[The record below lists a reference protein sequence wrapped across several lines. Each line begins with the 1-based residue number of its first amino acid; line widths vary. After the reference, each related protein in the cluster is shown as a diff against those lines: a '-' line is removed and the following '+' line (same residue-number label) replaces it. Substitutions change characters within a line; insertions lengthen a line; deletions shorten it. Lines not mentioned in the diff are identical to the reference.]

1 MNSFAVLPP
10 TEKRKQFELRALGL
24 RDFAG
29 VQPDEALDPF
39 ALAEF
44 ARLLVVDF
52 NQIKDLSVESREHL
66 LGDGMNDWS
75 GGACSRPLPNG
86 WRIVILNPAHGIQ
99 RNRATLMEEI
109 SHVFLG
115 HKANRLAVEVSEP
128 RQVGVAD
135 GPDSLSPWERAGE
148 RVRSLAEENQEEISS
163 AVAVGPHPNP
173 LPKGEGTGT
182 RILSRDA
189 AVRRHPDPAPRG
201 EGTSKILT
209 RDYNK
214 SDEEEAYAVGAAAL
228 VPYAAL
234 RRLVFAGRTAE
245 EIARRFRVSTPLAEY
260 RIKVT
265 HLWAAYK
272 DASTATTQ
280 HV

>member
-1 MNSFAVLPP
+1 MNSFFTFPP
-10 TEKRKQFELRALGL
+10 TEKRKQFELRALAL

-29 VQPDEALDPF
+29 LQPDEALDPF

-52 NQIKDLSVESREHL
+52 DQIKDLSAESREHL
-66 LGDGMNDWS
+66 LGDGMDDWS

-86 WRIVILNPAHGIQ
+86 WRIVILNPAHGRQ

-115 HKANRLAVEVSEP
+115 HKANRLAVVVSEP
-128 RQVGVAD
+128 PAD
-135 GPDSLSPWERAGE
+135 
-148 RVRSLAEENQEEISS
+148 
-163 AVAVGPHPNP
+163 P
-173 LPKGEGTGT
+173 LPKGK
-182 RILSRDA
+182 
-189 AVRRHPDPAPRG
+189 G
-201 EGTSKILT
+201 EETNKILA

-272 DASTATTQ
+272 DVSTATTQ

>member
-1 MNSFAVLPP
+1 MSALPP
-10 TEKRKQFELRALGL
+10 TEKRKQYELRALAL

-29 VQPDEALDPF
+29 VTADEPLDPF

-52 NQIKDLSVESREHL
+52 DQIKGLSDESREHL
-66 LGDGMNDWS
+66 LGAGTNEWS

-86 WRIVILNPAHGIQ
+86 WRLVILNPAHGLH
-99 RNRATLMEEI
+99 RNRATLMEEV

-115 HKANRLAVEVSEP
+115 HTANRLAVAVTEEKNK
-128 RQVGVAD
+128 G
-135 GPDSLSPWERAGE
+135 GN
-148 RVRSLAEENQEEISS
+148 RVLA
-163 AVAVGPHPNP
+163 
-173 LPKGEGTGT
+173 
-182 RILSRDA
+182 
-189 AVRRHPDPAPRG
+189 
-201 EGTSKILT
+201 

-214 SDEEEAYAVGAAAL
+214 SDEEAAYAIGSAAL

-234 RRLVFAGRTAE
+234 RKLVLDGRTADQ
-245 EIARRFRVSTPLAEY
+245 IARCFRISRQLVEY

-265 HLWAAYK
+265 HLWSAYK
-272 DASTATTQ
+272 SLSGSRAQ

>member
-1 MNSFAVLPP
+1 MNAMSALPP
-10 TEKRKQFELRALGL
+10 TEKRKQYELRALAL

-29 VQPDEALDPF
+29 VAADEPLDPF

-52 NQIKDLSVESREHL
+52 DQIKGLSDESREHL
-66 LGDGMNDWS
+66 LGAGTNEWS

-86 WRIVILNPAHGIQ
+86 WRLVILNPAHGMH
-99 RNRATLMEEI
+99 RNRATLMEEV

-115 HKANRLAVEVSEP
+115 HTANRLAVAVTEEKNK
-128 RQVGVAD
+128 
-135 GPDSLSPWERAGE
+135 AGN
-148 RVRSLAEENQEEISS
+148 RVLA
-163 AVAVGPHPNP
+163 
-173 LPKGEGTGT
+173 
-182 RILSRDA
+182 
-189 AVRRHPDPAPRG
+189 
-201 EGTSKILT
+201 

-214 SDEEEAYAVGAAAL
+214 SDEEAAYAIGSAAL

-234 RRLVFAGRTAE
+234 RKLVLDGRTADQ
-245 EIARRFRVSTPLAEY
+245 IAHRFRISRQLVEY

-265 HLWAAYK
+265 HLWSAYK
-272 DASTATTQ
+272 SLSGSRAQ